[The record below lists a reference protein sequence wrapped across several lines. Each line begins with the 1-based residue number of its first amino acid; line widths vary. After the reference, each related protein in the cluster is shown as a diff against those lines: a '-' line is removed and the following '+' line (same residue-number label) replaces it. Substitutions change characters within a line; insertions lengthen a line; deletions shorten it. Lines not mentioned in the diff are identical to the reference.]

1 MKRKC
6 MAALLAGMI
15 LMLGGCVNITIN
27 NSPADEVI
35 NEEVAGPENES
46 TGQSQEQTPGQ
57 AQDQQKPGDT
67 QQSTASNYLDVEL
80 DYIADNY
87 YDEVSM
93 MYGHYNTIRLNTTDY
108 PALTAAVE
116 KYNTTHV
123 DASQSY
129 LDELETWARDEYK
142 EYGPDM
148 FMGPYVAESDMY
160 IRRADNQVLSVAES
174 CFAYAG
180 GAHGNTYYTSVNFDV
195 QTGEEIS
202 LESVITDMDSLPAIL
217 AIEIQDKY
225 KDLTFWS
232 DDLSTLLQEYITPSD
247 PQYAPFFTWTLDY
260 QGVTFYFSDY
270 ELGAYADGR
279 QEVMVTYSEY
289 PYILNSKYFENV
301 DDNYV
306 VELLDNWNGSDMDL
320 NGDGATDY
328 VTVNKNYSVDTDMC
342 ESFSVTVNDNTFTHN
357 LYYYDLDTY
366 FVKAGDKNYL
376 YVQHIAES
384 DFQSVSVFEIT
395 ERSVEYM
402 GDFSNTVNHFTNSK
416 NFKVSKRMD
425 LLSTYFGVVDCTI
438 GEDGL
443 PVETGSVY
451 SILGEVIL
459 TSTVVI
465 PAELVDEKG
474 NLSETT
480 VEFPAGTDFQLIAT
494 DGATYVD
501 VLASD
506 GQRCRFFT
514 TEDWPVTVNG
524 MNAESSFEMLWYA
537 G

>member
-1 MKRKC
+1 
-6 MAALLAGMI
+6 
-15 LMLGGCVNITIN
+15 
-27 NSPADEVI
+27 
-35 NEEVAGPENES
+35 
-46 TGQSQEQTPGQ
+46 
-57 AQDQQKPGDT
+57 
-67 QQSTASNYLDVEL
+67 
-80 DYIADNY
+80 
-87 YDEVSM
+87 
-93 MYGHYNTIRLNTTDY
+93 MYGHYNTIRLNTKEY

-116 KYNTTHV
+116 EYNTAHADT
-123 DASQSY
+123 SQAY
-129 LDELETWARDEYK
+129 LDELENWARDEYK
-142 EYGPDM
+142 EFGPDM

-180 GAHGNTYYTSVNFDV
+180 GAHGNSYYTSVNFDV

-202 LESVITDMDSLPAIL
+202 LESVITDMDSLPVIL
-217 AIEIQDKY
+217 ATEIQDKY

-232 DDLSTLLQEYITPSD
+232 EDLSSLLQEYITPSD
-247 PQYAPFFTWTLDY
+247 PQYMYHFTWTLDY

-270 ELGAYADGR
+270 ELGSYADGR

-289 PYILNSKYFENV
+289 PHIFNDKYFENV

-320 NGDGATDY
+320 NDDGVTDY
-328 VTVNKNYSVDTDMC
+328 VCVNKNYSVDYDMC
-342 ESFSVTVNDNTFTHN
+342 ESFSVTVNGNTFTHDT
-357 LYYYDLDTY
+357 YYFDLWTY
-366 FVKAGDKNYL
+366 FVKAEDKNYL
-376 YVQHIAES
+376 YVQRRAES

-395 ERSVEYM
+395 ENSVEYM

-443 PVETGSVY
+443 PVEMSSIY
-451 SILGEVIL
+451 SISDEVVL

-465 PAELVDEKG
+465 PAKLVDEKG

-501 VLASD
+501 ALASD

-524 MNAESSFEMLWYA
+524 LNAESSFEMLWYA